1 MVELQKRLQ
10 SLGLSTGEADGIYGK
25 QTAAGVTE
33 AQRLLAAAGYDVAQT
48 GEADADTLKLLF
60 DPEDMEVAIVCPE
73 SEVPGG
79 QEVRINP
86 RGLKSRNCFEFCSSM
101 FLKKLRAVHGNLDE
115 NCSYRLTGRIIPELR
130 AARFPMSTIQTIEGD
145 EGADGNG

>member
-1 MVELQKRLQ
+1 MAEQVNATNSISMALDMKRNRIRIHKPAIHM
-10 SLGLSTGEADGIYGK
+10 LGDP
-25 QTAAGVTE
+25 
-33 AQRLLAAAGYDVAQT
+33 
-48 GEADADTLKLLF
+48 TLIQLLF
-60 DPEDMEVAIVCPE
+60 DPEDMAVAIVCPE

-115 NCSYRLTGRIIPELR
+115 KCSYRLTGRIIPELR
-130 AARFPMSTIQTIEGD
+130 AARFPMSTIQKIEGD

>member
-1 MVELQKRLQ
+1 MALDMKRNRIRIHKPAIHM
-10 SLGLSTGEADGIYGK
+10 LGDP
-25 QTAAGVTE
+25 
-33 AQRLLAAAGYDVAQT
+33 
-48 GEADADTLKLLF
+48 TLIQLLF

-130 AARFPMSTIQTIEGD
+130 AARFPMSTIQKIEGD

>member
-1 MVELQKRLQ
+1 M
-10 SLGLSTGEADGIYGK
+10 
-25 QTAAGVTE
+25 
-33 AQRLLAAAGYDVAQT
+33 
-48 GEADADTLKLLF
+48 
-60 DPEDMEVAIVCPE
+60 VAIVCPD

-101 FLKKLRAVHGNLDE
+101 FLQKLRAVHGNLDA
-115 NCSYRLTGRIIPELR
+115 NCSYRLTGEIIPELR
-130 AARFPMSTIQTIEGD
+130 AARFPMSTIQRIECD

>member
-1 MVELQKRLQ
+1 MAEQVNATNTISMALDMKRNRIRIHKPAIHM
-10 SLGLSTGEADGIYGK
+10 LGDP
-25 QTAAGVTE
+25 
-33 AQRLLAAAGYDVAQT
+33 
-48 GEADADTLKLLF
+48 TLIQLLF

-115 NCSYRLTGRIIPELR
+115 NCSYRLTGRILPELR
-130 AARFPMSTIQTIEGD
+130 AARFPMSKIQKIEGD

>member
-1 MVELQKRLQ
+1 MAEQVNAPNTISMALDMKRNRIRIHKPAIHM
-10 SLGLSTGEADGIYGK
+10 LGDP
-25 QTAAGVTE
+25 
-33 AQRLLAAAGYDVAQT
+33 
-48 GEADADTLKLLF
+48 TLIQLLF

-101 FLKKLRAVHGNLDE
+101 FLRKLREVHGGLDA
-115 NCSYRLTGRIIPELR
+115 NASYRLTGKIIPELR
-130 AARFPMSTIQTIEGD
+130 AARFPMSTIQKIEND
-145 EGADGNG
+145 EGASVDG

>member
-1 MVELQKRLQ
+1 MAEQVNAPNTISMALDMKRNRIRIHKPAIHM
-10 SLGLSTGEADGIYGK
+10 LGDP
-25 QTAAGVTE
+25 
-33 AQRLLAAAGYDVAQT
+33 
-48 GEADADTLKLLF
+48 TLIQLLF

-101 FLKKLRAVHGNLDE
+101 FLKMLRAVHGNLDE
-115 NCSYRLTGRIIPELR
+115 KCSYRLTGRIIPELR
-130 AARFPMSTIQTIEGD
+130 AARFPMSTIQKIEGD
-145 EGADGNG
+145 EGTDGNG